1 MIYEF
6 KPELNILLINIQK
19 EGSDTQ
25 TDDIVHESTA
35 EQITSAIVLQMEEEE
50 DYGHKYTQKN
60 VQDNDNHI
68 NAQMTLFMNSLD
80 QHCHCSADRRFS

>member
-35 EQITSAIVLQMEEEE
+35 EQITSAIVRQMEEEEE

-60 VQDNDNHI
+60 VQDNNDHI
-68 NAQMTLFMNSLD
+68 NAQMTLFMNSLLNR
-80 QHCHCSADRRFS
+80 STLPLFSR